1 MKQQTR
7 IGFFVIVGLALI
19 VVVAILAF
27 ERLGVYR
34 LPTRGGITTTV
45 RILAAP
51 AAQTWVETVANPYN
65 QSNLQI
71 KIEVMTAAR
80 GNDALRQFSQSS
92 INLPDIWIVESELVG
107 EMGSANFQKFD
118 TLAQDQLLW
127 VAATPRGKSLPVL
140 DWESISAQAEQDL
153 QFRLGLPTP
162 NSAESIAT
170 CLSAAASYYQSAEIA
185 SQNLGDRAFRDLFAQ
200 ILLAVPNRAKTPF
213 DLLSSRPAGADVGLV
228 LASQTRSLPSG
239 VQTSQPS
246 YGVLLNYSSYSRIAW
261 LELSASDASGQ
272 RQATQQVLSFLQNQA
287 NDLQQQ
293 LNPTLQTIPS
303 QIQPT
308 SAMVRQLD
316 WCWKQ

>member
-7 IGFFVIVGLALI
+7 IGFFVIVGLAL
-19 VVVAILAF
+19 VTVVAILAF

-51 AAQTWVETVANPYN
+51 AAQPWLETVANEYN

-107 EMGSANFQKFD
+107 DLGSANFQKFD

-127 VAATPRGKSLPVL
+127 VAATTRGKALPVL
-140 DWESISAQAEQDL
+140 DWESISTQANQDL
-153 QFRLGLPTP
+153 QFRLALPTP

-170 CLSAAASYYQSAEIA
+170 CLSAAASFYQSAEIA
-185 SQNLGDRAFRDLFAQ
+185 NLNLGDRTFRDWFAQ

-228 LASQTRSLPSG
+228 LGSQTGLLPSG
-239 VQTSQPS
+239 AQSHLPN
-246 YGVLLNYSSYSRIAW
+246 YAVLLNYSSYSRIAW
-261 LELSASDASGQ
+261 PELSASEANGQ
-272 RQATQQVLSFLQNQA
+272 RQATQQVLSYLQNRA
-287 NDLQQQ
+287 GDLQQQ
-293 LNPTLQTIPS
+293 LNPALQTIQS
-303 QIQPT
+303 QIEPT